1 MNGHGNCPVLGPRLE
16 RWRDVAAADMTTS
29 VSIDETR
36 AGAGSLDRLD
46 GASPALS
53 SGVHEM
59 DSAQTARV
67 EWAPAHA
74 LEIVI
79 SA

>member
-1 MNGHGNCPVLGPRLE
+1 MNGHGNCPVLSPRLE

-29 VSIDETR
+29 VSIDGTPT
-36 AGAGSLDRLD
+36 GAGSLDRLD
-46 GASPALS
+46 GGLAGSFERRP
-53 SGVHEM
+53 M
-59 DSAQTARV
+59 DPAQTARV